1 MSLVFFAAVILIG
14 PMLMMNLLLSLLYE
28 GFENTKE
35 VKLQKTVANTK
46 VLITEAG
53 PDQKTMGMSSIMKN
67 IEESG
72 TYRKE
77 RRSIDPQ
84 EAMRKV
90 GSIMMNIHEANLRWK
105 FKGQSWQ
112 EKLSMSNFR
121 MVISHCLILVQ
132 VVLVCLER
140 GDWSNE
146 ERLYVGVAF
155 GVCMVLWM
163 VDLGI
168 MITTYCSTT
177 EPDSL
182 KRKLDAMDVVLFL
195 LLLADYIWKAATG
208 LYIFEDSTPLTLVAQ
223 PLVCL
228 RIIKLVFENPFDEK
242 LSLLMRA
249 LFETIHSLLPFIA
262 VIVVLTFFE
271 AAVGLQ
277 MFHDQLK
284 LLKNQIIPK
293 VRPGLGHSP
302 PLNFDT
308 LASSFATFA
317 AFLGNEEWHNT
328 LYRFVSLGR
337 RWLIPFFMLVVITGF
352 ILSELFLATY
362 INTYIQKVKE
372 YQIIEREIVDLTP
385 EEERMQSVRG
395 NSTFNH

>member
-1 MSLVFFAAVILIG
+1 
-14 PMLMMNLLLSLLYE
+14 
-28 GFENTKE
+28 
-35 VKLQKTVANTK
+35 
-46 VLITEAG
+46 
-53 PDQKTMGMSSIMKN
+53 
-67 IEESG
+67 
-72 TYRKE
+72 
-77 RRSIDPQ
+77 
-84 EAMRKV
+84 
-90 GSIMMNIHEANLRWK
+90 
-105 FKGQSWQ
+105 
-112 EKLSMSNFR
+112 
-121 MVISHCLILVQ
+121 
-132 VVLVCLER
+132 
-140 GDWSNE
+140 
-146 ERLYVGVAF
+146 
-155 GVCMVLWM
+155 
-163 VDLGI
+163 
-168 MITTYCSTT
+168 
-177 EPDSL
+177 
-182 KRKLDAMDVVLFL
+182 
-195 LLLADYIWKAATG
+195 
-208 LYIFEDSTPLTLVAQ
+208 
-223 PLVCL
+223 
-228 RIIKLVFENPFDEK
+228 
-242 LSLLMRA
+242 MRA